1 MAARRDGAGPNR
13 SAGEDPD
20 VAVAML
26 FAEIDDLFFSRGG
39 VRFRVDKHQMLGGHV
54 VDSIGLDVKVVVV
67 ADDKCH
73 FEKLLELT
81 TVSVAG
87 ARFNSPKKSAR
98 GRVAGH
104 ASRKICGNRHL
115 DTRTRESGNEYAGVD
130 SMSLKGKA
138 AAIGIGELKPVKE
151 PGDLTALGLMAKV
164 AAEAFADAGLEKKD
178 IDGFLVGVPFSD
190 PGMIYPASAAE
201 VLGLNVRMLN
211 QVDIGGASPA
221 GMIWRAAAAIDAGM
235 CNAVLC
241 IVADLNKA
249 GDQRPPVISV
259 QREFEAP
266 YGNIGANCGYAMI
279 AHRHMHEYGTTPQQ
293 MAKVAVDQRT
303 SALKNPLATF
313 NDKALTIDEVLN
325 SRMIVDPLH
334 LYEIVSPVSGGA
346 AIIVASPE
354 VAKRAKNPPIWL
366 LGAGEYANHSTI
378 TYAPSIT
385 ESPIKPAA
393 EAAFKM
399 AGLQPKDMDLVCP
412 YDCYTITVIVTL
424 EDAGFC
430 RKGRGGQFV
439 MEHDLTYAGD
449 FPCNTHG
456 GQLSFG
462 QPGLAGGMSHVTEAI
477 RQLMGRGGERQVK
490 NAALGYVN
498 GNGGIM
504 SEQASLVL
512 ERRS

>member
-1 MAARRDGAGPNR
+1 
-13 SAGEDPD
+13 
-20 VAVAML
+20 
-26 FAEIDDLFFSRGG
+26 
-39 VRFRVDKHQMLGGHV
+39 
-54 VDSIGLDVKVVVV
+54 
-67 ADDKCH
+67 
-73 FEKLLELT
+73 
-81 TVSVAG
+81 
-87 ARFNSPKKSAR
+87 
-98 GRVAGH
+98 
-104 ASRKICGNRHL
+104 
-115 DTRTRESGNEYAGVD
+115 
-130 SMSLKGKA
+130 MSLKGSA
-138 AAIGIGELKPVKE
+138 AIIGIGELKPTKDA
-151 PGDLTALGLMAKV
+151 PPDATALGLMSDA
-164 AAEAFADAGLEKKD
+164 AAEAIADAGLESRDIDGFLCGMAFADAGL
-178 IDGFLVGVPFSD
+178 L
-190 PGMIYPASAAE
+190 YPASVAE
-201 VLGLNVRMLN
+201 VMGISPRMLN

-221 GMIWRAAAAIDAGM
+221 GMVWRAAAAINAGM

-241 IVADLNKA
+241 VVGDLNKF
-249 GDQRPPVISV
+249 GDQKPPVISV

-279 AHRHMHEYGTTPQQ
+279 ANRHMYEYGTKPAQ

-303 SALKNPLATF
+303 NALKNPLATF
-313 NDKALTIDEVLN
+313 NDKALTIDDVLN

-354 VAKRAKNPPIWL
+354 VAKRSKNPPIWL
-366 LGAGEYANHSTI
+366 LGAGEAANHSTI

-385 ESPIKPAA
+385 TSPIKPAA
-393 EAAFKM
+393 ENAFKM
-399 AGLQPKDMDLVCP
+399 AGLQPKDMVLVCP

-430 RKGRGGQFV
+430 KKGQGGPFV
-439 MEHDLTYAGD
+439 AEHDLTYAGD